1 MKFQESCEV
10 FCKENLDLAR
20 RTLEELV
27 RIPAFTGEEAARA
40 KYCLGWLDNQGI
52 FGGRTDGAGNVVWHY
67 QPENPDAVLVTA
79 HLDTV
84 FPMDTPLKIE
94 TDGDILRCPGIS
106 DNTVHGMLLLLAAK
120 YLKEEKPKLPYGLIL
135 AWDTGEEGLGNLAG
149 CKALVKTY
157 GERLLGVLALD
168 LYRDKIYTNCIGSL
182 RYRITAEGDGGHSF
196 LDFGRENAIAGL
208 ARLITKLYQVNP
220 KAGTT
225 YNVGTIEGGSS
236 VNTIAAQASMLFE
249 YRSDSYE
256 ELERCRKELERTLE
270 EERLGGLSWTAK
282 LLGERP
288 CARNVDAKITERF
301 AGRLSGILTKHTGVI
316 PEPASASTDC
326 NIPLSRGIPA
336 ICVGL
341 VRGGGAHTRQ
351 EWLDAST
358 IPQGLS
364 ALIEILLSMGEVFLS
379 GR

>member
-1 MKFQESCEV
+1 M
-10 FCKENLDLAR
+10 
-20 RTLEELV
+20 
-27 RIPAFTGEEAARA
+27 
-40 KYCLGWLDNQGI
+40 
-52 FGGRTDGAGNVVWHY
+52 
-67 QPENPDAVLVTA
+67 
-79 HLDTV
+79 
-84 FPMDTPLKIE
+84 
-94 TDGDILRCPGIS
+94 
-106 DNTVHGMLLLLAAK
+106 
-120 YLKEEKPKLPYGLIL
+120 
-135 AWDTGEEGLGNLAG
+135 
-149 CKALVKTY
+149 
-157 GERLLGVLALD
+157 VLALD

-270 EERLGGLSWTAK
+270 EERLGGAFVDSQAFGGTSLCQKRGCEDHRT
-282 LLGERP
+282 LRRTFERNP
-288 CARNVDAKITERF
+288 YKTYGSDPGTCKRVN
-301 AGRLSGILTKHTGVI
+301 RLQYSALKGDTGDLRRAC
-316 PEPASASTDC
+316 E
-326 NIPLSRGIPA
+326 
-336 ICVGL
+336 
-341 VRGGGAHTRQ
+341 GGGAHTRQ

>member
-1 MKFQESCEV
+1 M
-10 FCKENLDLAR
+10 
-20 RTLEELV
+20 EELV

-52 FGGRTDGAGNVVWHY
+52 FGGRTDGAGNVVWRY

-168 LYRDKIYTNCIGSL
+168 LLQGQDL
-182 RYRITAEGDGGHSF
+182 H
-196 LDFGRENAIAGL
+196 
-208 ARLITKLYQVNP
+208 KLYRLTPLPDYRRRRRRSFVFGFWKGECHCRAC
-220 KAGTT
+220 KADHKTLPGESKSGDDLQCG
-225 YNVGTIEGGSS
+225 NH
-236 VNTIAAQASMLFE
+236 
-249 YRSDSYE
+249 R
-256 ELERCRKELERTLE
+256 RRK
-270 EERLGGLSWTAK
+270 LGQYDCS
-282 LLGERP
+282 
-288 CARNVDAKITERF
+288 
-301 AGRLSGILTKHTGVI
+301 AGIHAV
-316 PEPASASTDC
+316 
-326 NIPLSRGIPA
+326 
-336 ICVGL
+336 
-341 VRGGGAHTRQ
+341 
-351 EWLDAST
+351 
-358 IPQGLS
+358 
-364 ALIEILLSMGEVFLS
+364 
-379 GR
+379 